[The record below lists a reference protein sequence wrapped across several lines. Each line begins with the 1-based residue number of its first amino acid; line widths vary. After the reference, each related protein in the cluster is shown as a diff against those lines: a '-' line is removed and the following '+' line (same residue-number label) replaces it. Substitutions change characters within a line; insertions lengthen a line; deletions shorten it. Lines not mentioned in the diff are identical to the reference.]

1 VLRALGIP
9 TRVIT
14 NFNSAHDR
22 NINLSIDKY
31 IDASGKTL
39 DLTEDSVW
47 NFHVWNECWF
57 ARKDL
62 GSFYD
67 GWQVLDATPQE
78 RSKGSIY
85 RCGPASTRAIKEGDV
100 TLDYDSSFVFAAVN
114 ADYVTWIHHSK
125 KRKERIYSDTR
136 RIGKFIST
144 KAVGTNSRVDVTAS
158 YKYPEVREISFNISY
173 ALYKDSLKEDRKI
186 LVTAL

>member
-57 ARKDL
+57 TRRDL

-85 RCGPASTRAIKEGDV
+85 QCGPASTRAIKEGDV
-100 TLDYDSSFVFAAVN
+100 NLDYDSSFVFAAVN

-125 KRKERIYSDTR
+125 KRKERIYSDTK

-173 ALYKDSLKEDRKI
+173 AQYKDSLKEDRKI